1 MDRFNKYLENKSD
14 IENKEF
20 ILPKSFEDKLEDT
33 LKNLDKID
41 TKDNWYKNRKIWIT
55 VACFIFVCFIGI
67 SMRINFKESKSS
79 NKFAKDSGGIPE
91 VASNYSED
99 FSDSSQNETAKSRI
113 SEFSLND
120 EINYNFIDSSNINKL
135 IFKSIEDNKYKVI
148 DKKEDIEN
156 VINFIN
162 NIYGEETESKSI
174 NDWNFLIQTNGV
186 DSDHSII
193 IEGDIMNIDE
203 EWYKIDSQ
211 EVEKLKDIYNELNY
225 EEKNITYCDVK

>member
-1 MDRFNKYLENKSD
+1 MDRFDKYLENKSN

-33 LKNLDKID
+33 LRSLDEID
-41 TKDNWYKNRKIWIT
+41 TKNNWYRNRKIWAT
-55 VACFIFVCFIGI
+55 VACFIFVSFVGI
-67 SMRINFKESKSS
+67 SMGSNFKESKSS
-79 NKFAKDSGGIPE
+79 NKSAEDSGGIPE

-99 FSDSSQNETAKSRI
+99 FSESSQDEAVKSRI

-120 EINYNFIDSSNINKL
+120 ELSYNFIDSSNINKL

-162 NIYGEETESKSI
+162 DISGEKTESKSI
-174 NDWNFLIQTNGV
+174 NDWNFLIQTSGV
-186 DSDHSII
+186 DSNHSII
-193 IEGDIMNIDE
+193 IEGDIMNVDE

-211 EVEKLKDIYNELNY
+211 EVEKLKDIYNELRY
-225 EEKNITYCDVK
+225 EEKNIPYCDVK